1 MRSGLPHS
9 VRSGSVS
16 RRVPT
21 PALDAWRAELARGER
36 TRTTFDPLFRAACAE
51 ANAAEFQSSI
61 PELRRAFM
69 AEARRIIEAAAE
81 RQRRGEA
88 A

>member
-9 VRSGSVS
+9 VRRGSVS

-21 PALDAWRAELARGER
+21 PAIDAWRCELARGER
-36 TRTTFDPLFRAACAE
+36 TRTKFDPLFRAASEEMNALE
-51 ANAAEFQSSI
+51 AL
-61 PELRRAFM
+61 PDLRTGYLAR
-69 AEARRIIEAAAE
+69 ARRIITAA
-81 RQRRGEA
+81 RKGRA

>member
-1 MRSGLPHS
+1 MTPR
-9 VRSGSVS
+9 VRRGA
-16 RRVPT
+16 PT

-36 TRTTFDPLFRAACAE
+36 TRTTFDALWQAACAE
-51 ANAAEFQSSI
+51 ANAAEFESSI
-61 PELRRAFM
+61 PELHRAFM
-69 AEARRIIEAAAE
+69 AEARRIIKAAAE